1 MSDFTLLAP
10 LWLVALIPLAGIVFW
25 LSKHKQSQGLIA
37 SHIASALGIE
47 NRHRSKTVVSLI
59 ALSWLVTVMA
69 LAGPS
74 FEKQTRPSYTN
85 SNARILVM
93 DMSLSLYATDIK
105 PNRLTQARYKALDL
119 LKGWSEGS
127 TGLVAYAGDAYTV
140 SPLTSD
146 SATIANLLP
155 NLSPDIMP
163 YQGSNA
169 ASGIK
174 MAIEML
180 KNAGLVRGELVLLAD
195 DLDEQE
201 QSDIESELSGTHF
214 KLVILGIGSAAG
226 APITLSDGSLLK
238 TDNGQ
243 TVVAKT
249 NFESMQSLT
258 KKVNGVFT
266 PYQANGQDVVRI
278 LAEQQ
283 VQQDVSKKNDKKTL
297 TENVNNGYWLLPLL
311 IVPALLLFRR
321 GMIFVLLLTTG
332 ITVTSPDANATSW
345 LNIGSPWKNRNQ
357 QAMEAYHAKDYQSA
371 SEQFTDPEWQGVA
384 RYQNKDF
391 KGAIESFSKV
401 ENPSS
406 RTQYN
411 LANAYA
417 QNGDL
422 DKAKELYQHIL
433 QQQPDNQDAKH
444 NLNVVEQ
451 ALRQQQQQQQQQQSQ
466 SGSDSGQSQNNA
478 SQQPDSHSPQQ
489 NEAQQSRDQKQAN
502 PQNDKAQG
510 KQSKDSAQDNQD
522 ADQNAKHGKESTQQ
536 TDAQANAQDSKQND
550 QSEQGSQ
557 PNEKPT
563 TTTSTTTENTDPELR
578 KLEQV
583 ESARDPS
590 QLLRAQLILQA
601 QGKEPPQTDG
611 KKW

>member
-1 MSDFTLLAP
+1 MSDFEFLAP
-10 LWLVALIPLAGIVFW
+10 LWLLALIPLAAIVFW
-25 LSKHKQSQGLIA
+25 LSTHKQSQGLIA
-37 SHIASALGIE
+37 NHIASALGIE
-47 NRHRSKTVVSLI
+47 NRNSTKSVVSLI
-59 ALSWLVTVMA
+59 ALSWFVAVIA

-119 LKGWSEGS
+119 LKGWNEGS

-163 YQGSNA
+163 YQGANA
-169 ASGIK
+169 ASGVK
-174 MAIEML
+174 LAIEML
-180 KNAGLVRGELVLLAD
+180 KNAGLARGELILLTD

-249 NFESMQSLT
+249 NFETMQSLARS
-258 KKVNGVFT
+258 VNGVFT
-266 PYQANGQDVVRI
+266 PYQANGQDVARI
-278 LAEQQ
+278 LSEQGL
-283 VQQDVSKKNDKKTL
+283 QQDVSKKNEKKTL

-311 IVPALLLFRR
+311 VIPALLLFRR
-321 GMIFVLLLTTG
+321 GLIFVLVITTG
-332 ITVTSPDANATSW
+332 FSVMSPDASAASW
-345 LNIGSPWKNRNQ
+345 LDSGSPWKNSNQ
-357 QAMEAYHAKDYQSA
+357 QAMEAFNNKDYQSA
-371 SEQFTDPEWQGVA
+371 SEQFIDPEWQGVA

-422 DKAKELYQHIL
+422 EKAKELYQQVL
-433 QQQPDNQDAKH
+433 QQDPNNQDAKH
-444 NLNVVEQ
+444 NLEVVEKAQ
-451 ALRQQQQQQQQQQSQ
+451 KQQQQQSQ
-466 SGSDSGQSQNNA
+466 SRSDSGQSQND
-478 SQQPDSHSPQQ
+478 SSKQPDSQSSQQSDPQQ
-489 NEAQQSRDQKQAN
+489 SQAQKQQSAQDN
-502 PQNDKAQG
+502 NSQG
-510 KQSKDSAQDNQD
+510 KQSKDSEQESKD
-522 ADQNAKHGKESTQQ
+522 ADENANKGKETDQQ
-536 TDAQANAQDSKQND
+536 TDAQAKAQGSKQDEQPEQDS
-550 QSEQGSQ
+550 Q
-557 PNEKPT
+557 PDEKLT
-563 TTTSTTTENTDPELR
+563 ATTSTTTENIDPELR

-601 QGKEPPQTDG
+601 NGKQPPQTDG

>member
-1 MSDFTLLAP
+1 MSDFEFLTP
-10 LWLVALIPLAGIVFW
+10 LWLLALVPLAAILFW
-25 LSKHKQSQGLIA
+25 LSTHKQSQGLIA
-37 SHIASALGIE
+37 NHIASALGIE
-47 NRHRSKTVVSLI
+47 NRNKTKSVLLLI
-59 ALSWLVTVMA
+59 ALSWLIAVIA

-119 LKGWSEGS
+119 LKGWTEGS

-163 YQGSNA
+163 YQGANA
-169 ASGIK
+169 ASGVK
-174 MAIEML
+174 LAIEML
-180 KNAGLVRGELVLLAD
+180 RNAGMARGELILLTD

-201 QSDIESELSGTHF
+201 QSDIENELSGTQF
-214 KLVILGIGSAAG
+214 KLVILGIGTASG

-249 NFESMQSLT
+249 NFETMQSLA
-258 KKVNGVFT
+258 KNVSGVFT
-266 PYQANGQDVVRI
+266 PYQANGQDVARI
-278 LAEQQ
+278 LSEQGL
-283 VQQDVSKKNDKKTL
+283 QQDVSKKDDKKTL

-321 GMIFVLLLTTG
+321 GLIFVAVLSTG
-332 ITVTSPDANATSW
+332 FCVMSPDASAASW
-345 LNIGSPWKNRNQ
+345 LDNGSPWKNSNQ
-357 QAMEAYHAKDYQSA
+357 QAMEAFNNKDYQTA

-422 DKAKELYQHIL
+422 EKAKALYQQVL
-433 QQQPDNQDAKH
+433 QQDPNNQDAKN
-444 NLNVVEQ
+444 NLDIVEK
-451 ALRQQQQQQQQQQSQ
+451 ALQQQQQQQQQSQ
-466 SGSDSGQSQNNA
+466 SGSDSGQSQNNE
-478 SQQPDSHSPQQ
+478 SQQQDPQSPQQ
-489 NEAQQSRDQKQAN
+489 SDSQQSQAN
-502 PQNDKAQG
+502 SQDDKSLGQ
-510 KQSKDSAQDNQD
+510 QSKDSAQDNQD
-522 ADQNAKHGKESTQQ
+522 ADKNANSGKDSTQQ
-536 TDAQANAQDSKQND
+536 TDAQAKAQSNKQD
-550 QSEQGSQ
+550 EQSEQDSQ
-557 PNEKPT
+557 PDEKPT
-563 TTTSTTTENTDPELR
+563 TATSTTTENIDPELR
-578 KLEQV
+578 KLEKV

-590 QLLRAQLILQA
+590 QLLRDQLIIQA
-601 QGKEPPQTDG
+601 NSKQPPQTDG

>member
-1 MSDFTLLAP
+1 MSDFEFLTP
-10 LWLVALIPLAGIVFW
+10 LWLLALIPLAAILFW
-25 LSKHKQSQGLIA
+25 LATHKQSQGLIA
-37 SHIASALGIE
+37 NHIASALGIE
-47 NRHRSKTVVSLI
+47 NRNKTKSVLLLI
-59 ALSWLVTVMA
+59 ALSWLIAVIA

-119 LKGWSEGS
+119 LKGWTEGS

-163 YQGSNA
+163 YQGANA
-169 ASGIK
+169 ASGVK
-174 MAIEML
+174 LAIEML
-180 KNAGLVRGELVLLAD
+180 RNAGMARGELILLTD

-201 QSDIESELSGTHF
+201 QSDIENELSGTQF
-214 KLVILGIGSAAG
+214 KLVMLGIGTASG

-249 NFESMQSLT
+249 NFETMQSLA
-258 KKVNGVFT
+258 KNVSGVFT
-266 PYQANGQDVVRI
+266 PYQANGQDVARI
-278 LAEQQ
+278 LSEQGL
-283 VQQDVSKKNDKKTL
+283 QQDVSKKDDKKTL

-321 GMIFVLLLTTG
+321 GLIFVAVLTTG
-332 ITVTSPDANATSW
+332 FSVMSPDASAASW
-345 LNIGSPWKNRNQ
+345 LDSGSPWKNSNQ
-357 QAMEAYHAKDYQSA
+357 QAMEAFNNKDYQTA

-422 DKAKELYQHIL
+422 DKAKALYQQVL
-433 QQQPDNQDAKH
+433 QQDPNNQDAKN
-444 NLNVVEQ
+444 NLDVVEK
-451 ALRQQQQQQQQQQSQ
+451 ALQQQQQQQSQ
-466 SGSDSGQSQNNA
+466 SGSDSGQSQNNE
-478 SQQPDSHSPQQ
+478 SQQRDSQSPQQ
-489 NEAQQSRDQKQAN
+489 NDAQQSQDQKQAN
-502 PQNDKAQG
+502 TQDDKSQDQ
-510 KQSKDSAQDNQD
+510 QSKDSAQDNQD
-522 ADQNAKHGKESTQQ
+522 ADKNANSGKESTQQ
-536 TDAQANAQDSKQND
+536 TDAQGDKQEEQSKQ
-550 QSEQGSQ
+550 ESQ
-557 PNEKPT
+557 PDEKPT
-563 TTTSTTTENTDPELR
+563 TATSTTTENIDPELR
-578 KLEQV
+578 KLEKV

-590 QLLRAQLILQA
+590 QLLRAQLIIQA
-601 QGKEPPQTDG
+601 NSKQPPQTDG

>member
-1 MSDFTLLAP
+1 MSDFEFLTP
-10 LWLVALIPLAGIVFW
+10 LWLLALIPLAAILFW
-25 LSKHKQSQGLIA
+25 LSTHKQSQGLIA
-37 SHIASALGIE
+37 NHIASALGIE
-47 NRHRSKTVVSLI
+47 NRNKTKSLLLLI
-59 ALSWLVTVMA
+59 ALSWLIAVIA

-119 LKGWSEGS
+119 LKGWTEGS

-163 YQGSNA
+163 YQGANA
-169 ASGIK
+169 ASGVK
-174 MAIEML
+174 LAIEML
-180 KNAGLVRGELVLLAD
+180 RNAGMARGELILLTD

-201 QSDIESELSGTHF
+201 QSDIENELSGTQF
-214 KLVILGIGSAAG
+214 KLVILGIGTASG

-249 NFESMQSLT
+249 NFETMQSLA
-258 KKVNGVFT
+258 KNVSGVFT
-266 PYQANGQDVVRI
+266 PYQANGQDVARI
-278 LAEQQ
+278 LSEQGL
-283 VQQDVSKKNDKKTL
+283 QQDVSKKDDKKTL

-311 IVPALLLFRR
+311 IVSALLLFRR
-321 GMIFVLLLTTG
+321 GLIFVAVLTTG
-332 ITVTSPDANATSW
+332 FSVMSPDASAASW
-345 LNIGSPWKNRNQ
+345 LDSGSPWKNSNQ
-357 QAMEAYHAKDYQSA
+357 QAMEAFNNKDYQTA

-417 QNGDL
+417 QNGEL
-422 DKAKELYQHIL
+422 EKAKALYQQVL
-433 QQQPDNQDAKH
+433 QQDPNNQDAKN
-444 NLNVVEQ
+444 NLDVVEN
-451 ALRQQQQQQQQQQSQ
+451 ALQ
-466 SGSDSGQSQNNA
+466 
-478 SQQPDSHSPQQ
+478 
-489 NEAQQSRDQKQAN
+489 
-502 PQNDKAQG
+502 
-510 KQSKDSAQDNQD
+510 
-522 ADQNAKHGKESTQQ
+522 
-536 TDAQANAQDSKQND
+536 
-550 QSEQGSQ
+550 
-557 PNEKPT
+557 
-563 TTTSTTTENTDPELR
+563 
-578 KLEQV
+578 
-583 ESARDPS
+583 
-590 QLLRAQLILQA
+590 
-601 QGKEPPQTDG
+601 
-611 KKW
+611 

>member
-1 MSDFTLLAP
+1 MSDFEFLTP
-10 LWLVALIPLAGIVFW
+10 LWLLALIPLAAILFW
-25 LSKHKQSQGLIA
+25 LSTHKQSQGLIA
-37 SHIASALGIE
+37 NHIASALGIE
-47 NRHRSKTVVSLI
+47 NRNKTKSVLLLI
-59 ALSWLVTVMA
+59 ALSWLIAVIA

-85 SNARILVM
+85 SNAHILVM

-119 LKGWSEGS
+119 LKGWTEGS

-163 YQGSNA
+163 YQGANA
-169 ASGIK
+169 ASGVK
-174 MAIEML
+174 LAIEML
-180 KNAGLVRGELVLLAD
+180 RNAGMARGELILLTD

-201 QSDIESELSGTHF
+201 QSDIENELSGTQF
-214 KLVILGIGSAAG
+214 KLVILGIGTASG

-249 NFESMQSLT
+249 NFETMQSLA
-258 KKVNGVFT
+258 KNVSGVFT
-266 PYQANGQDVVRI
+266 PYQANGQDVARI
-278 LAEQQ
+278 LSEQGLK
-283 VQQDVSKKNDKKTL
+283 QDVSKKDDKKTL

-321 GMIFVLLLTTG
+321 GLIFVAVLTTG
-332 ITVTSPDANATSW
+332 FSVMSSDASAASW
-345 LNIGSPWKNRNQ
+345 LDNGSPWKNGNQ
-357 QAMEAYHAKDYQSA
+357 QAMEAFNNKDYQTA

-422 DKAKELYQHIL
+422 EKAKALYQQVL
-433 QQQPDNQDAKH
+433 QQDPNNHDAKN
-444 NLNVVEQ
+444 NLDVVEK
-451 ALRQQQQQQQQQQSQ
+451 ALQQQQQQQQQQQSQ
-466 SGSDSGQSQNNA
+466 SGSDSGQSQNNE
-478 SQQPDSHSPQQ
+478 SQQQDSQSPQQ
-489 NEAQQSRDQKQAN
+489 NDAQQSQDQKQAN
-502 PQNDKAQG
+502 SQDDKSQG
-510 KQSKDSAQDNQD
+510 QQSKDSAQDNQD
-522 ADQNAKHGKESTQQ
+522 ADKNANSGKESTQQ
-536 TDAQANAQDSKQND
+536 TDAQAKAQSNKQD
-550 QSEQGSQ
+550 EQSEQESQ
-557 PNEKPT
+557 PDEKPT
-563 TTTSTTTENTDPELR
+563 TATSTTTENIDPELR
-578 KLEQV
+578 KLEKV
-583 ESARDPS
+583 ENARDPS
-590 QLLRAQLILQA
+590 QLLRAQLIIQA
-601 QGKEPPQTDG
+601 NSKQPPQTDG

>member
-1 MSDFTLLAP
+1 MSDFEFLTP
-10 LWLVALIPLAGIVFW
+10 LWLLALIPLAAILFW
-25 LSKHKQSQGLIA
+25 LSTHKQSQGLIA
-37 SHIASALGIE
+37 NHIASALGIE
-47 NRHRSKTVVSLI
+47 NRNKTKSVLLLI
-59 ALSWLVTVMA
+59 ALSWLITVIA

-119 LKGWSEGS
+119 LKGWTEGS

-163 YQGSNA
+163 YQGANA
-169 ASGIK
+169 ASGVK
-174 MAIEML
+174 LAIEML
-180 KNAGLVRGELVLLAD
+180 RNAGMARGELILLTD

-201 QSDIESELSGTHF
+201 QSDIENELSGTQF
-214 KLVILGIGSAAG
+214 KLVILGIGTASG

-249 NFESMQSLT
+249 NFETMQSLA
-258 KKVNGVFT
+258 KNVSGVFT
-266 PYQANGQDVVRI
+266 PYQANGQDVARI
-278 LAEQQ
+278 LSEQGL
-283 VQQDVSKKNDKKTL
+283 QQDVSKKDDKKTL

-321 GMIFVLLLTTG
+321 GLIFVAVLSTG
-332 ITVTSPDANATSW
+332 FSVMSPDASAASW
-345 LNIGSPWKNRNQ
+345 LDNGSPWKNSNQ
-357 QAMEAYHAKDYQSA
+357 QAMEAFNNKDYQTA

-422 DKAKELYQHIL
+422 EKAKALYQQVL
-433 QQQPDNQDAKH
+433 QQDPNNQDAKN
-444 NLNVVEQ
+444 NLDVVEK
-451 ALRQQQQQQQQQQSQ
+451 AQQQQQQQQSQ
-466 SGSDSGQSQNNA
+466 SGSDSGQSQNNESPQQD
-478 SQQPDSHSPQQ
+478 SQSPQQ
-489 NEAQQSRDQKQAN
+489 NDPQQSQDQKQAN
-502 PQNDKAQG
+502 SQNDKSQDQ
-510 KQSKDSAQDNQD
+510 QSKDSAQDNQD
-522 ADQNAKHGKESTQQ
+522 ADKNAKRGKESTQQ
-536 TDAQANAQDSKQND
+536 TDAQANAQGDKQD
-550 QSEQGSQ
+550 DESEQDSQ
-557 PNEKPT
+557 PDEKPT
-563 TTTSTTTENTDPELR
+563 TATSTTTENIDPELR
-578 KLEQV
+578 KLEKV

-590 QLLRAQLILQA
+590 QLLRAQLIIQA
-601 QGKEPPQTDG
+601 NSKQPPQTDG